1 MKKGI
6 FKAITLATL
15 CLSMASCG
23 MGTSGSSTSANLGG
37 TASTGTHANGSL
49 AGGLLGSA
57 LTGNTGGAGQLLNVL
72 TGLLE
77 PRHQKAVWWVHG
89 PIQHPR
95 WCLRARASW
104 PN

>member
-37 TASTGTHANGSL
+37 TASQVLMPTAAWL
-49 AGGLLGSA
+49 AVCWEA
-57 LTGNTGGAGQLLNVL
+57 LSQATQ
-72 TGLLE
+72 
-77 PRHQKAVWWVHG
+77 AV
-89 PIQHPR
+89 PDS
-95 WCLRARASW
+95 CSTY
-104 PN
+104 